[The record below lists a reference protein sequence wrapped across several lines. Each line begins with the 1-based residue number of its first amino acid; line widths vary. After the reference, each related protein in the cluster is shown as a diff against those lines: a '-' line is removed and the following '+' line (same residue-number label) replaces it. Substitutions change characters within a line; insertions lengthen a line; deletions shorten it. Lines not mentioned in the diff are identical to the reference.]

1 MELYPIDV
9 ELDAAKLAAQALNS
23 AGFECYI
30 IGGAVRDILL
40 GHSPKDFDLVTNAT
54 PSAIEEIPEFENAKS
69 VQPAQAFGVTIVS
82 VEVPRGK
89 VIKLEITTYRR
100 DVEAHLGRK
109 LTKVEFAH
117 IEDDLVRRD
126 FTINALA
133 LDPLNDYL
141 LDEVDGMRDI
151 DNKVVRFIGN
161 PSTRIKEDPLRVM
174 RGIRFVHQLNF
185 QFAKSTG
192 KVIESSINDGVLDKI
207 ATDRLRQELNAMLLL
222 PKRRKLME
230 LLDRIGVLK
239 NILPEVLAGKGV
251 EQPKDMHA
259 EGDVFTHTVLAI
271 DSLPA
276 RATLRLVWATLLHDI
291 GKPPTQKLPQTSAD
305 RIRFNSHFSV
315 GADMAR
321 SILERLNF
329 SKQFTNDVCWM
340 IEYHLGIDDLPNMTP
355 AHQRT
360 MISNEAFSDLLELH
374 KVDAKASWSYDS
386 SGSINKPDP
395 EFREIT
401 SIWNKFRKN
410 KSKPH
415 ASLKNNLGIDGMW
428 LKKVFKFSDG
438 KELGDVLAMLNESYD
453 NGLIKS
459 ESDAKEFVTKY
470 QKLS

>member
-1 MELYPIDV
+1 MDLYPIDV
-9 ELDAAKLAAQALNS
+9 ELEAAKLATQALNS
-23 AGFECYI
+23 AGFESYI

-54 PSAIEEIPEFENAKS
+54 PAEIEKIPEFERAKS

-82 VEVPRGK
+82 VKVPGGQ

-117 IEDDLVRRD
+117 IEDDLMRRD

-133 LDPLNDYL
+133 LDAQNSYL
-141 LDEVDGMRDI
+141 LDEVEGLKDLEDRL
-151 DNKVVRFIGN
+151 VRFIGD

-185 QFAKSTG
+185 KFAKSTG
-192 KVIESSINDGVLDKI
+192 NVIESSINDGVLDKI
-207 ATDRLRQELNAMLLL
+207 ATDRLRHELNAMLLL
-222 PKRRKLME
+222 PKRRRLME
-230 LLDRIGVLK
+230 LLDRVGVLK
-239 NILPEVLAGKGV
+239 CILPEVLAGKGV

-259 EGDVFTHTVLAI
+259 EGDVFTHTLLAV

-276 RATLRLVWATLLHDI
+276 KATLRLVWATLLHDI
-291 GKPPTQKLPQTSAD
+291 GKPPTQKLPQTSTD
-305 RIRFNSHFSV
+305 RIRFNSHFSI

-321 SILERLNF
+321 SVLERLNF
-329 SKQFTNDVCWM
+329 SKQFTKDVCWM

-355 AHQRT
+355 THQRT
-360 MISNEAFSDLLELH
+360 MVSNEAFSDLLELH
-374 KVDAKASWSYDS
+374 RADAKASWSYTA
-386 SGSINKPDP
+386 SGSIKKPDP
-395 EFREIT
+395 EFSEII
-401 SIWNKFRKN
+401 SIWNKFHKDQ
-410 KSKPH
+410 SKPH

-438 KELGDVLAMLNESYD
+438 KELGDVLAKLNESYD

-459 ESDAKEFVTKY
+459 ESDAKELVTKY